1 MVLDQWNPF
10 PRPKDVFEPTPFAAL
25 LVQAPVKLLLHHAY
39 HFITYLRSAPRP
51 AQPPIRVVCFS
62 DTHTHIPEDVPEG
75 DILIHAGDMTNAG
88 SLVEIQ
94 KQVDWLSSLPH
105 KEIVVISGNHDT
117 YLDPRT
123 RPSLSEEER
132 RGNIDWKRVHYL
144 QHRKLSL
151 TIETEAQ
158 DAGSATSQTPLLA
171 ERRPQRRIR
180 IYGAPQIPACGPM
193 SVHAFQYPRGQDAWS
208 ETIPEDTDILV
219 THTPPKHHLDLALPT
234 GLGCEHL
241 LAEVRRVK
249 PTLHVFGHVHWGA
262 GQTVV
267 WWDKA
272 HDAYTQGMAVQSRWT
287 HGILNPRL
295 WWGVVRIFYRGIRE
309 LLWDRVWGGKSTS
322 TVMVNAGLMHGNTGK
337 LGNTV
342 QVVVI

>member
-1 MVLDQWNPF
+1 MVLDHWNPF
-10 PRPKDVFEPTPFAAL
+10 FRPKDAFEPTPFAAL
-25 LVQAPVKLLLHHAY
+25 LFQAPVKLLLYHAY

-51 AQPPIRVVCFS
+51 AQPPIRVVCIS
-62 DTHTHIPEDVPEG
+62 DTHTHIPEHVPEG
-75 DILIHAGDMTNAG
+75 DVLIHAGDMTNAG
-88 SLVEIQ
+88 SIAEIQ
-94 KQVDWLSSLPH
+94 KQVDWLASLPH
-105 KEIVVISGNHDT
+105 KEIVVVSGNHDT

-132 RGNIDWKRVHYL
+132 RGTIDWKRIHYL

-158 DAGSATSQTPLLA
+158 EASASSSQTPLLA
-171 ERRPQRRIR
+171 ERGTHRRIR

-208 ETIPEDTDILV
+208 ETIPEDTDVLV
-219 THTPPKHHLDLALPT
+219 THTPPKYHLDLALPT
-234 GLGCEHL
+234 GLGCEYL

-272 HDAYTQGMAVQSRWT
+272 HDAYTQGLAVRSRWT
-287 HGILNPRL
+287 HGILNPRI
-295 WWGVVRIFYRGIRE
+295 WWSVVRVFYRGVRE

-322 TVMVNAGLMHGNTGK
+322 TIMVNAAQTHGNTGE